1 MLSELFSSP
10 SEQGVR
16 PPLGVRPPAPPFGP
30 VKLALRLGVVGA
42 VLSWEKL
49 AALRFGVT
57 DAVLPW
63 VKLALGFGVSDAVLA
78 GTTEACSFKTLAMR
92 IPVTLAAVR
101 PMPRFFCRS
110 KDRTEVMRV
119 TGLLGAPVPE
129 APASQRVNRLT
140 VVPRKGLKNK
150 PPSKPPSSMLAREPT
165 RARRDLSEKPV
176 LAHAAVDKNLGT
188 RR

>member
-1 MLSELFSSP
+1 MLSD
-10 SEQGVR
+10 
-16 PPLGVRPPAPPFGP
+16 PPATPFGP

-63 VKLALGFGVSDAVLA
+63 VKLALVFGVSDAVLA

-92 IPVTLAAVR
+92 IPEMLAAVR

-110 KDRTEVMRV
+110 KDRAEVLRV
-119 TGLLGAPVPE
+119 TGLGAPVPE

-150 PPSKPPSSMLAREPT
+150 PPSEPPSSMLTREPT
-165 RARRDLSEKPV
+165 RARRTTYQDNVELSGSFRETSP
-176 LAHAAVDKNLGT
+176 GP
-188 RR
+188 RGC